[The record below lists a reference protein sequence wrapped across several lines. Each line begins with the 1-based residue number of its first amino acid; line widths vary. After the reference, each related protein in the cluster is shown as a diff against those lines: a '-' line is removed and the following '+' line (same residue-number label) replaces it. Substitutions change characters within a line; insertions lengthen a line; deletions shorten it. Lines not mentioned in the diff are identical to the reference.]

1 MRRGDAKPPQ
11 RRTVDDDREP
21 RTPGARGLCP
31 RAFGAKRR
39 TRLRAKA
46 QLSLGCDSEGRRR
59 RMKAVNAVTTSWPGL
74 RVDRPTFSAVAESE
88 LDAVHRYLLFLTG
101 NRTVAEDLTGET
113 FEKAFRVWRRFDPRR
128 GTPRAW
134 LCGIART
141 TALDHFRS
149 EERRR
154 RREERYAR
162 DLPETGESA
171 FASGELETALARLSA
186 AEREVVALRVLLE
199 LDGPTVARVLGISTT
214 ACSTRLSRALKR
226 LEEMMSD
233 ARD

>member
-1 MRRGDAKPPQ
+1 MR
-11 RRTVDDDREP
+11 
-21 RTPGARGLCP
+21 
-31 RAFGAKRR
+31 
-39 TRLRAKA
+39 
-46 QLSLGCDSEGRRR
+46 
-59 RMKAVNAVTTSWPGL
+59 AVNAVTTSWPGL
-74 RVDRPTFSAVAESE
+74 RVDSPSFSAVAEAE

-113 FEKAFRVWRRFDPRR
+113 FEKAFRSWRRFDPRR

-134 LCGIART
+134 LCRIARS

-154 RREERYAR
+154 RREDRYAR
-162 DLPETGESA
+162 EQPGSEDPGLGAGP
-171 FASGELETALARLSA
+171 LEAALAELSP
-186 AEREVVALRVLLE
+186 AEREVVALRVLLD
-199 LDGPTVARVLGISTT
+199 LDGPTTARVLGISAT

-226 LEEMMSD
+226 LEEMMSN

>member
-1 MRRGDAKPPQ
+1 MKP
-11 RRTVDDDREP
+11 
-21 RTPGARGLCP
+21 
-31 RAFGAKRR
+31 
-39 TRLRAKA
+39 
-46 QLSLGCDSEGRRR
+46 
-59 RMKAVNAVTTSWPGL
+59 VNAVTTSWPGL
-74 RVDRPTFSAVAESE
+74 RVDRPTFASVAESE
-88 LDAVHRYLLFLTG
+88 LEAVHRYLLFLTG
-101 NRTVAEDLTGET
+101 NRAVAEDLTGET
-113 FEKAFRVWRRFDPRR
+113 FEKAFRFWRRFDPRR
-128 GTPRAW
+128 GTARAW

-162 DLPETGESA
+162 DVPEAEVPA
-171 FASGELETALARLSA
+171 FGPGPLEAALERLSP
-186 AEREVVALRVLLE
+186 AEREIVALRVLLE
-199 LDGPTVARVLGISTT
+199 LDGPTAARVLGISTT

>member
-1 MRRGDAKPPQ
+1 MR
-11 RRTVDDDREP
+11 V
-21 RTPGARGLCP
+21 
-31 RAFGAKRR
+31 
-39 TRLRAKA
+39 
-46 QLSLGCDSEGRRR
+46 
-59 RMKAVNAVTTSWPGL
+59 VNAVTTSWPGL
-74 RVDRPTFSAVAESE
+74 HVDRPTFSAVAESE

-113 FEKAFRVWRRFDPRR
+113 FEKAFRSWRRFDPRR

-134 LCGIART
+134 LCRIARSI
-141 TALDHFRS
+141 ALDHFRA

-162 DLPETGESA
+162 AQPDTEEPTLGPGA
-171 FASGELETALARLSA
+171 LEAALAGLSPA
-186 AEREVVALRVLLE
+186 DREVVALRVLLE
-199 LDGPTVARVLGISTT
+199 LDGPTAARVLGISTT
-214 ACSTRLSRALKR
+214 ACATRLSRALKR